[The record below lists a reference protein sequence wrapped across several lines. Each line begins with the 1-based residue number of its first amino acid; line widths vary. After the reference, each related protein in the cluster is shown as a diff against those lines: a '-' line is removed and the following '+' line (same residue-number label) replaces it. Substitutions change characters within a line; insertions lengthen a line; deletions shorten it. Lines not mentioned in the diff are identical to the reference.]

1 MLLNRIKLCKAL
13 LKLAEIATDKG
24 NLIYEG
30 ELAEGVEVFIDVE
43 GEIVPAEDGE
53 YLAEDKKL
61 QVEGG
66 KKVAIEA
73 VETEPEKEPE
83 QKEEKEESDEDS
95 EKDSKIAELEA
106 EIAEKDAKIEEL
118 EAKVSELENELSAKE
133 EKLKMSADVPAKE
146 KVKKIAAPKNGL
158 KFYQFQ

>member
-30 ELAEGVEVFIDVE
+30 ELAEGIEVFIDVD

-53 YLAEDKKL
+53 YIAEEQKL
-61 QVEGG
+61 KVEGG
-66 KKVAIEA
+66 KVVSIEA
-73 VETEPEKEPE
+73 VEKSSPEEP
-83 QKEEKEESDEDS
+83 KEEKVEEESEEDS
-95 EKDSKIAELEA
+95 KVAELEA
-106 EIAEKDAKIEEL
+106 VIAEKDAKIEEL
-118 EAKVSELENELSAKE
+118 EKKVSELEAQLSEKE
-133 EKLKMSADVPAKE
+133 EKLQMSSDIPAKE
-146 KVKKIAAPKNGL
+146 KVKKIATPKTNL